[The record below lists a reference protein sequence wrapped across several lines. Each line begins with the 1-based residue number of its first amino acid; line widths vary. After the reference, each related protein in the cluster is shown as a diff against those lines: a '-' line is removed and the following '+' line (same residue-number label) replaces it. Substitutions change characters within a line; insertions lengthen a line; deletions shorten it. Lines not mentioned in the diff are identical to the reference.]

1 MPGEALFPHK
11 MKIMPKEKLT
21 IGKVLEIRADAA
33 ETKQVPWVLMTES
46 RARDGSIMDPA
57 KTETKNFRKNPVVGY
72 MHNLY
77 NDGFL
82 MADPDFII
90 GKDVGTKVTAIDG
103 IKALIGTTEFEPAEI
118 NPLAEK
124 IFRKILFGSISAVSV
139 SVLEKGEGQWR
150 SMNGLPTYYLAGQE
164 LIEYSVVHIPMDPG
178 AVKHEMKKVNALG
191 AQAMAAI
198 EYACRE
204 LGAHLRRGQIEEMRI
219 RDLLDLF
226 DAWDRGV
233 RTGDPDRARSI
244 LMLLSREE
252 RLRFLRNKE
261 S

>member
-1 MPGEALFPHK
+1 MQR
-11 MKIMPKEKLT
+11 EKLLT
-21 IGKVLEIRADAA
+21 GKVRAIPADAA
-33 ETKQVPWVLMTES
+33 ETRRIPFILMTES

-77 NDGFL
+77 NDGFM

-90 GKDVGTKVTAIDG
+90 GKDTEIRVTSVDG
-103 IKALIGTTEFEPAEI
+103 IKALVGVPEFEPAEI

-124 IFRKILFGSISAVSV
+124 VFRKVLFGSISAVSV
-139 SVLEKGEGQWR
+139 AVLEKGEGQWR
-150 SMNGLPTYYLAGQE
+150 SVNGLPTYYLAGQE
-164 LIEYSVVHIPMDPG
+164 LIEYSIVHIPQDPG
-178 AVKHEMKKVNALG
+178 AVKRELNKVNTLG

-198 EYACRE
+198 EYACME
-204 LGAHLRRGQIEEMRI
+204 LGANLRRGQIEEMRI
-219 RDLLDLF
+219 RDLMDLF
-226 DAWDRGV
+226 DAADRGV

-244 LMLLSREE
+244 LMELFREE